1 MARNMTDR
9 DPFRHLEYVQG
20 ESGAYNP
27 HKADAMREE
36 VARRAE
42 ENDGEWWSGTTCHL
56 MGDVVQQGNGIIM
69 EERYFLDT
77 GYASRNS
84 PPPEGGSRLP

>member
-1 MARNMTDR
+1 MERTSDATQRGEAINMARNMTDR

-27 HKADAMREE
+27 HKADAIREE

-42 ENDGEWWSGTTCHL
+42 ENDGEWW
-56 MGDVVQQGNGIIM
+56 
-69 EERYFLDT
+69 
-77 GYASRNS
+77 
-84 PPPEGGSRLP
+84 

>member
-27 HKADAMREE
+27 HKADAIREE

-42 ENDGEWWSGTTCHL
+42 ENDGEWW
-56 MGDVVQQGNGIIM
+56 
-69 EERYFLDT
+69 
-77 GYASRNS
+77 
-84 PPPEGGSRLP
+84 